1 MADTAELAI
10 VHATTASASWLTD
23 PTVFAANRKPAHS
36 SHRYVIG
43 ETSEPKQSLDGEW
56 KVRIEQARNVDVESA
71 PFAAVD
77 FEDGDFG
84 AIEVP
89 GHLQMAGYLKNK
101 YVNIQYPWDGH
112 EDPQAPNI
120 PENNHVAIYR
130 RRFALDAQLAR
141 TLENDGT
148 VSLTFHGAAT
158 AIYVWLDGTFV
169 GYGEDGFT
177 PSEFDVTEALRNGNG
192 NAADSPE
199 AEHTLTVAC
208 YEYSS
213 ASWLEDQDFW
223 RLHGLF
229 RTVELA
235 AQPHTH
241 VETVQ
246 LEADYT
252 AADTAGTADTAELNA
267 ALTLRNPADAMTIE
281 STLRDGDGNVVW
293 ESTQACNGEIALN
306 SGKMTNIAPWSAESP
321 TLYTLTVRVVGHDGA
336 IIETVTQKIGFRTF
350 RIENGIMTLNGK
362 RIVFKGADRHEF
374 DAKRGRAITR
384 EDMLSDV
391 IFCKRHNINAIRTS
405 HYPNQEYWYD
415 LCDEYG
421 LYLIDETNMETH
433 GTWVAN
439 NVERPEDGI
448 PGSRP
453 EWEGACV
460 DRINSMMR
468 RDYNHPSVLIW
479 SLGNESSAGEVFRAM
494 YRHAHTID
502 PNRPVH
508 YEGSVHMREF
518 EDVTDIESRMY
529 AHADE
534 IERYL
539 NDGSPAH
546 TDGPKKPYISCEYMH
561 AMGNSCGN
569 MDEYTALERYPMYQG
584 GFIWD
589 FIDQA
594 IEAKLPDGTTRM
606 CYGGDFGDRPS
617 DYEFSGDGLLFADR
631 KPSPKAQEVKQLY
644 SNVHIDVTK
653 DSVSVKNDNLFT
665 ATGDYVFVLSVL
677 ADGKPVWQSTR
688 RFDVPAGETRT
699 FDVAWPVAAYRADAR
714 ELVLQVS
721 QRLAKATDWAE
732 SGYEL
737 AFGQT
742 VVPADATA
750 TPDTK
755 PADGTITVGR
765 WNAGVRGAGREVLL
779 SRTQGGMVSYTFAGN
794 EFVLRRPAITTFRPL
809 TDNDRGAG
817 HGFERVQWLGAGR
830 YARCVD
836 NVLEQIDDS
845 TLKGTYTYELAT
857 AQRTKVTV
865 SYTAHTDGRVNLH
878 VEYPGEQGDLP
889 TIPAFGIEWTLPVQ
903 YTNLRFFGTG
913 PAETYLDRKHAK
925 LGVWSTNA
933 FADHAPY
940 LMPQETGNHEDVRW
954 AEITDDHGHG
964 MRVSRADGAAPFAVS
979 LLPYS
984 SFMLEEAQHQ
994 DELPKPKHM
1003 FLRVLAAQMGVGGDD
1018 SWMSPVH
1025 PQYHIPADK
1034 PISLDVDLELI

>member
-391 IFCKRHNINAIRTS
+391 VFCKRHNINSIRTS
-405 HYPNQEYWYD
+405 HYPNQERWYE

-421 LYLIDETNMETH
+421 IYLIDETNLEAH
-433 GTWVAN
+433 GSWSLPGDVLT
-439 NVERPEDGI
+439 EDTI
-448 PGSRP
+448 VPGSKR

-460 DRINSMMR
+460 DRVNSMMR

-479 SLGNESSAGEVFRAM
+479 SLGNESYVGDVFRAM
-494 YRHAHTID
+494 YKHVHDID

-508 YEGSVHMREF
+508 YEGVTHNRDYD
-518 EDVTDIESRMY
+518 DVTDIETRMY
-529 AHADE
+529 SHADE
-534 IERYL
+534 IEKYL
-539 NDGSPAH
+539 KD
-546 TDGPKKPYISCEYMH
+546 DPKKPYLSCEYMH
-561 AMGNSCGN
+561 AMGNSVGN
-569 MDEYTALERYPMYQG
+569 MDEYTALERYPKYQG

-594 IEAKLPDGTTRM
+594 IYATQPDGTRSLR
-606 CYGGDFGDRPS
+606 YGGDFGDRPS

>member
-252 AADTAGTADTAELNA
+252 AADTAGKADTAELNA

-594 IEAKLPDGTTRM
+594 IETKLPDGTTRM